1 MIPIAIIGGGPAGLM
16 AAEQLTRA
24 GIAVELF
31 DSMPSLGRKL
41 LLAGIGGLN
50 ITHSEAA
57 PQFLRRYGQSQAR
70 LQPVLAEFD
79 ADALRAWV
87 HELGIETFVGSSG
100 RVFPLEMKAAP
111 LLRRWLSR
119 LRAQGLVVHTR
130 HRCVGVR
137 DITAEAAVETGCE
150 LDFDTPDGRRSIHAR
165 AVIFAMG
172 GGSWARLGSD
182 AAWQHWLPALAIQ
195 PLKPANCGFHSA
207 HSAMVQALAGSPLK
221 NITLQLPWLDVPL
234 KPARGEALV
243 TQWGIEGSVIYA
255 HSAMIRDRIETNGNA
270 EVVLDLLPD
279 HSAKHLLQQLQSSN
293 PKHSLSRQW
302 QGIGLSGI
310 KAALLRD
317 ALPKAHWSD
326 AQCVINTAKGLTL
339 KLTAARPIDEAISTA
354 GGVCW
359 TELAMTLASER
370 YPGLFF
376 AGEMIDWEAPTGGY
390 LLTACFA
397 TGRKAGLSAHA
408 FLTHD
413 LRKSRTQ
420 GYN

>member
-1 MIPIAIIGGGPAGLM
+1 MIPVAIIGGGPAGLM

-57 PQFLRRYGQSQAR
+57 PQFLCRYGQSQAR

-119 LRAQGLVVHTR
+119 LRAQGLIVHTR
-130 HRCVGVR
+130 HRCIGVR
-137 DITAEAAVETGCE
+137 GIAADAGYE
-150 LDFDTPDGRRSIHAR
+150 LDFDTPDGGHSIRAR

-182 AAWQHWLPALAIQ
+182 AAWQNWLPTLAIQ
-195 PLKPANCGFHSA
+195 PLKPANGGFNSA
-207 HSAMVQALAGSPLK
+207 HSAMVKALAGSPLK
-221 NITLQLPWLDVPL
+221 NITLQLPWLGSYS

-243 TQWGIEGSVIYA
+243 TEWGIEGSVIYT
-255 HSAMIRDRIETNGNA
+255 HSAMIRDRIEANGDA

-279 HSAKHLLQQLQSSN
+279 HSVEQLLKQLQSCN
-293 PKHSLSRQW
+293 AKHSLSRQW

-317 ALPKAHWSD
+317 ALPKSHWSD
-326 AQCVINTAKGLTL
+326 AQRVIDTAKALTL
-339 KLTAARPIDEAISTA
+339 KLTATRPIDEAISTA

-359 TELAMTLASER
+359 AELATTLASER

-397 TGRKAGLSAHA
+397 TGRKAGCSAHA

-413 LRKSRTQ
+413 LSKSRTQ
-420 GYN
+420 EYN

>member
-1 MIPIAIIGGGPAGLM
+1 MIPVAIIGGGPAGLM

-24 GIAVELF
+24 GISVELF

-50 ITHSEAA
+50 ITHSESM
-57 PQFLRRYGQSQAR
+57 PQFLRRYGPSQAR

-79 ADALRAWV
+79 ADSLRAWA

-130 HRCVGVR
+130 HRCVGVTS
-137 DITAEAAVETGCE
+137 IAAEAATEAISGYV
-150 LDFDTPDGRRSIHAR
+150 LNFDTPNGQRSIHAS

-195 PLKPANCGFHSA
+195 PLKPANCGFHSV
-207 HSAMVQALAGSPLK
+207 HSAIVQDLAGSPLK
-221 NITLQLPWLDVPL
+221 NITLQLPWLETPQ
-234 KPARGEALV
+234 KPARGEAIV

-255 HSAMIRDRIETNGNA
+255 HSTMIRDRIEANGAA
-270 EVVLDLLPD
+270 EIVLDLLPD
-279 HSAKHLLQQLQSSN
+279 HSPEQLLEQLQSAN

-302 QGIGLSGI
+302 QGVGLSGI

-317 ALPKAHWSD
+317 ALAKAHWSD
-326 AQCVINTAKGLTL
+326 VQHVIYAAKALTL
-339 KLTAARPIDEAISTA
+339 TLTAARPIDEAISTA

-359 TELAMTLASER
+359 TELALTLASER

-408 FLTHD
+408 FLTHS
-413 LRKSRTQ
+413 LR
-420 GYN
+420 